1 MWNHWSRLELHICV
15 SREKNRMDSRQEIYW
30 WRSRP
35 TLGMC
40 WRRHMFI
47 LPTRENKGNQRNL
60 ENKERTRKPWS
71 KYGANWNDTN
81 VEQFRYQKKEFIWIF
96 PFEGNRIWTMEVQR
110 GKCNYSMLA
119 GSGRKNIYLV
129 IRILY
134 IDFFEVSLQTK
145 HGRLHYDYRTRSAC
159 YQSWRYES
167 RKLAGLERRKGGRG
181 GEAGARRTS
190 PRRGRESGY

>member
-15 SREKNRMDSRQEIYW
+15 SREKNRIDSRQEIYW

-60 ENKERTRKPWS
+60 ENKDCTRKPWS

-110 GKCNYSMLA
+110 GKCNYSWFWKEKYL
-119 GSGRKNIYLV
+119 SSHKNSVYWLFWSQPT
-129 IRILY
+129 
-134 IDFFEVSLQTK
+134 DQTWKTSL
-145 HGRLHYDYRTRSAC
+145 RL
-159 YQSWRYES
+159 
-167 RKLAGLERRKGGRG
+167 
-181 GEAGARRTS
+181 
-190 PRRGRESGY
+190 